1 MRGGV
6 RGPFEGVDALGVQL
20 LERGA
25 QGVRV
30 GACGDQ
36 ADAVLAH
43 ELGHVRGGAD
53 DHTGARLDGLEELV
67 GQAVLEVEGGGGE
80 HDHRHVVVRDGLH
93 QLCVGH
99 RVAEGHRGHGRGPLL
114 QLLDVAGLAGHQHE
128 VQGDPLGALAQ
139 RVDHRLEPAVRPR
152 HAGVQQPDRGGG
164 GAGRAVLVGGGV
176 GDDPHRHPE
185 LTLVLRGEPRGDRGR
200 GVHARQAGAADP
212 SLVRGDEPAP
222 GPHVLLLA
230 RGVLVQVRV
239 DPAARGEPQRERE
252 GVDVVGEDDVHRA
265 PLPGERLPGG
275 AHGAHVPVGAAVAA
289 GQQVLLAAGPGA
301 GVPGQVEM
309 AHVRVRGRAEAHGRH
324 LVPGREQFDL
334 ALHAGVAHELRER
347 QDHQGGHRCPPPV
360 SPASAACSAKAGTAA
375 TTSSKVPAATTAP
388 SPM

>member
-25 QGVRV
+25 QES
-30 GACGDQ
+30 AS
-36 ADAVLAH
+36 APAVTRPMPCSH
-43 ELGHVRGGAD
+43 ELGHV
-53 DHTGARLDGLEELV
+53 EEGPTITPVRAWTASKLV

-185 LTLVLRGEPRGDRGR
+185 LTLVLRGESRGDRGR

-230 RGVLVQVRV
+230 RGVLVQIAWIPR
-239 DPAARGEPQRERE
+239 
-252 GVDVVGEDDVHRA
+252 
-265 PLPGERLPGG
+265 
-275 AHGAHVPVGAAVAA
+275 
-289 GQQVLLAAGPGA
+289 
-301 GVPGQVEM
+301 
-309 AHVRVRGRAEAHGRH
+309 RGRATAR
-324 LVPGREQFDL
+324 
-334 ALHAGVAHELRER
+334 AG
-347 QDHQGGHRCPPPV
+347 C
-360 SPASAACSAKAGTAA
+360 
-375 TTSSKVPAATTAP
+375 
-388 SPM
+388 